1 MVQPSDD
8 RSSLGFVSIDNTPK
22 PSQKVVEGYSSGDYL
37 RLFKSMVSSDNGGNF
52 NPAVQRKYG
61 MTRNV
66 EDYPSTHPEYSP
78 DASEKA
84 YNDSQKLLNHPYA
97 NLSMIFATTAA
108 LGLIAIMVTA
118 GSSAPSSAP

>member
-8 RSSLGFVSIDNTPK
+8 RSSLGFVSIDNPPN
-22 PSQKVVEGYSSGDYL
+22 PSQKVVEGYTASQYMT
-37 RLFKSMVSSDNGGNF
+37 LFQSMVSKDGNSF
-52 NPAVQRKYG
+52 DAELQRKYG
-61 MTRNV
+61 MTGNV

-84 YNDSQKLLNHPYA
+84 FDDSQKLLNHQYT

-108 LGLIAIMVTA
+108 LGLIAIMITA